1 MTIRGGCQKEVRPKA
16 KGAGAKG
23 GYDDDDDVLNFVSDP
38 TASGSYADG
47 IVSKIMYSGCLGV
60 IGSQT
65 P

>member
-1 MTIRGGCQKEVRPKA
+1 MTIRGGCHKEVRPK
-16 KGAGAKG
+16 AKG

>member
-1 MTIRGGCQKEVRPKA
+1 MTIRGGCHKEVRPK
-16 KGAGAKG
+16 GKG